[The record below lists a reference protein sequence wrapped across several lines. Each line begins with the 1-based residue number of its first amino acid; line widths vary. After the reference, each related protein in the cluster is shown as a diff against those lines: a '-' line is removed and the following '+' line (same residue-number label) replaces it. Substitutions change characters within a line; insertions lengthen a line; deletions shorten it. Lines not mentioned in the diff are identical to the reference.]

1 MAVTLLKITVGKFN
15 DAKQFAEVLGGASK
29 VTFVKLL
36 DEAVQKRDQAI
47 NDNKTLFNE
56 PECSPM
62 ECPRPQPQNFV
73 RTISMLDDINIQ
85 SSVEGKLMY
94 LVPPVVQQWDRELK
108 NILQRI
114 TSDQLG
120 KIQYSND

>member
-1 MAVTLLKITVGKFN
+1 
-15 DAKQFAEVLGGASK
+15 
-29 VTFVKLL
+29 
-36 DEAVQKRDQAI
+36 
-47 NDNKTLFNE
+47 
-56 PECSPM
+56 
-62 ECPRPQPQNFV
+62 
-73 RTISMLDDINIQ
+73 MLDDINIQ